1 MTGSASNAM
10 DVLGSCESLF
20 KGRGL
25 GKGRQSDPT
34 PAEAGG

>member
-10 DVLGSCESLF
+10 DVFATCDSLS

-25 GKGRQSDPT
+25 GKGRQSGFP
-34 PAEAGG
+34 PS